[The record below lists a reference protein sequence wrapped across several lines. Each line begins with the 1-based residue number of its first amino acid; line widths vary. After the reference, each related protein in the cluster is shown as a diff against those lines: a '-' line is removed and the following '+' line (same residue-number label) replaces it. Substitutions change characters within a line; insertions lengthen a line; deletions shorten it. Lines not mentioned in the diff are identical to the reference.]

1 MSENGERV
9 FPTVLT
15 VFTLSDRVC
24 HEEKRGQRIAFAARE
39 EKHKISRFG
48 FCGGNVGNIRPKLVE
63 VVLFVHPSFTCNA
76 GYHWLSARES

>member
-1 MSENGERV
+1 MSENDKRV
-9 FPTVLT
+9 FPTVSNR
-15 VFTLSDRVC
+15 FHPGRVC

-76 GYHWLSARES
+76 GFHWLSARES